1 MTRRLEV
8 IRPELVREVER
19 LYREEG
25 LSRVDIA
32 KKLGIGR
39 SKVRQFLKRSGV
51 PSIKI
56 WNKGFSEGTKRHNT
70 KGYIEVKSPDHPKA
84 NPRGWVAEHLL
95 VWEETNKQSLPEGW
109 HIHHLNGIRDD
120 NRSENLLALPATEHT
135 KLISNLQQ
143 RIRKLEIQV
152 SRDLLT
158 SLFETQRSLMEKYK
172 DIESR
177 TGLLPTRKI
186 PVNLATY
193 KGQERIRQSMWNIVA
208 ELGEFA
214 EGLNYRAWKTNPQPP
229 DINYLYNEIGDLIH
243 FVLEFLILSGITP
256 ENIGEIYF
264 KMVDKNRSRQDSG
277 Y

>member
-1 MTRRLEV
+1 MTKRLEV
-8 IRPELVREVER
+8 IRPELVGEVER

-25 LSRVDIA
+25 LSRGDIA